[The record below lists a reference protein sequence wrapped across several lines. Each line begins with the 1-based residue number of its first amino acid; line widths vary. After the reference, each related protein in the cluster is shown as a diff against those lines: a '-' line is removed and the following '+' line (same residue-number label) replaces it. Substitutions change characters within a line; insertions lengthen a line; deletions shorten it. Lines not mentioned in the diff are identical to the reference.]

1 MGLAVF
7 SQRNTKEILRDPVNL
22 GFGLGFPLL
31 LLLLLWVIQAN
42 VPVSIMPIER
52 LAPGVS
58 MFGLSFISLFSAT
71 LLAKDRSTSFLSR
84 LFSSPLTA
92 RDFILGYT
100 LPLAPMC
107 LIQSVLCYLL
117 AFVLGLP
124 VSWNALAALA
134 ALLPADLL
142 FISIGLLCGTVFND
156 KQVGGLCGALL
167 TNMAALLSGTWFDVE
182 LVGGVFARIARLLP
196 FVHAVDAGRS
206 ALAGDWS
213 GMVPHLLWVS
223 GYALAFLLA
232 AILVFRSR
240 MTAD

>member
-1 MGLAVF
+1 MGMSVF
-7 SQRNTKEILRDPVNL
+7 SRRNAKEILRDPVNL

-31 LLLLLWVIQAN
+31 LLLLLWAIQAN
-42 VPVSIMPIER
+42 IPVSIMPIER

-100 LPLAPMC
+100 LPLVPMC
-107 LIQSVLCYLL
+107 LVQSVLCYLL

-124 VSWNALAALA
+124 VAWNALAALA
-134 ALLPADLL
+134 VLLPAYLL
-142 FISIGLLCGTVFND
+142 FIGVGLLCGAVFSD
-156 KQVGGLCGALL
+156 KQVGGVCGALL

-182 LVGGVFARIARLLP
+182 MVGGAFARIARLLP
-196 FVHAVDAGRS
+196 FVHAVDAGRA

-213 GMVPHLLWVS
+213 AMWPHLAWVG

-232 AILVFRSR
+232 AVLAFRRR